1 MGKPNFGFETCYR
14 FGVVELYIMAYI
26 CHAFQR
32 DFFLYSM
39 INFNGAIVSEDTN
52 ILVQNR
58 GFLYGDAVFETVKIV
73 NGKILFFEDHY
84 FRLMSSMRVIRMEIP
99 MDFTMEYLEE
109 QILTL
114 VKNNSIESSSRARI
128 TVCRNDGGY
137 YLPQNNSVSFLI
149 QAVPLETKEYL
160 LNEGQYE
167 VDLYKDFYITK
178 QLLSS
183 IKSTNR
189 LINVTGSIYANEN
202 GLDNCILLNDSK
214 NVVEALQGNIF
225 MVNGNRLST
234 PPVSEGCLNGVMRKQ
249 ILELAKKINGIE
261 VVEEII
267 SPFDLQKADELF
279 VTNVIKGLQS
289 ITKYRKKE
297 FSNEVSRTLIVKLN
311 ESLGLV

>member
-1 MGKPNFGFETCYR
+1 MKDIE
-14 FGVVELYIMAYI
+14 
-26 CHAFQR
+26 
-32 DFFLYSM
+32 
-39 INFNGAIVSEDTN
+39 FN
-52 ILVQNR
+52 
-58 GFLYGDAVFETVKIV
+58 K
-73 NGKILFFEDHY
+73 
-84 FRLMSSMRVIRMEIP
+84 
-99 MDFTMEYLEE
+99 
-109 QILTL
+109 
-114 VKNNSIESSSRARI
+114 KNNTIESSSRARI
-128 TVCRNDGGY
+128 TVYRNDGGY
-137 YLPQNNSVSFLI
+137 YLPQNNTVSYLI
-149 QAVPLETKEYL
+149 QATPLENKEYL
-160 LNEGQYE
+160 FNEGQYE
-167 VDLYKDFYITK
+167 VDLYKDFYVTK

-183 IKSTNR
+183 IKTTNR

-214 NVVEALQGNIF
+214 NVVEVLQGNIF
-225 MVNGNRLST
+225 MVNGTKLVT

-297 FSNEVSRTLIVKLN
+297 FSSEVSRALIVKLN